1 MAEEDHGVTRSLEE
15 LRQTFKSGRT
25 RSIDWRKQQLRAIL
39 RLLHEN
45 EDVLFQSLESE
56 LGKHPVESYRDEIG
70 VVKKSVDHALSC
82 IDQWMSPKK
91 GRLPLLFFPASGK
104 VLPEPLGLVLI
115 IGSWNFPITLTLDPL
130 IGAISAGNT
139 VVLKP
144 SELAP
149 KCASFL
155 ANKLPVYLDP
165 KAIKVIEGG
174 REVANQLLEYK
185 WDKIFFTGSTKVG
198 KIVMSAAA
206 KHLTP
211 VTLEL
216 GGKCPA
222 ILDSLPNSDMKV
234 ATKRL
239 VGGKWGPCSGQACI
253 GIDYLLVEQK
263 FASSLIEQLKKTIK
277 FFYGDDVTNLKNL
290 AKIVNKTHFDRLRN
304 LLEDPAVANCIVYG
318 GSFDDTNLI
327 IEPTIL
333 LDPPLDAEI
342 MNEEIFG
349 PLLPII
355 TLENIEESIEFI
367 NSKPKPLA
375 LYAFT
380 KNESFKKRIL
390 AETSSGSVAFNDTM
404 IQFVCDELPFGGVG
418 QSGFGRYH
426 GKYSFDTFSHEKAV
440 LERSFYFELEPRH
453 PPWNNFKLDFLRLAY
468 NFNYVGLV
476 LHLLGLKRS
485 SNA

>member
-222 ILDSLPNSDMKV
+222 ILDSLPNSDMK
-234 ATKRL
+234 
-239 VGGKWGPCSGQACI
+239 
-253 GIDYLLVEQK
+253 
-263 FASSLIEQLKKTIK
+263 IEQLKKTIK

-390 AETSSGSVAFNDTM
+390 AETSSGS
-404 IQFVCDELPFGGVG
+404 
-418 QSGFGRYH
+418 
-426 GKYSFDTFSHEKAV
+426 YSFDTFSHEKAV

>member
-1 MAEEDHGVTRSLEE
+1 MEDKYGILKSTEE
-15 LRQTFKSGRT
+15 LRRTFKSGVTRT
-25 RSIDWRKQQLRAIL
+25 VEWRKTQLRGIL
-39 RLLHEN
+39 KLIKEN
-45 EDVLFQSLESE
+45 EQTLFDLLQSE
-56 LGKHPVESYRDEIG
+56 LGKHPIESYRDEIG
-70 VVKKSVDHALSC
+70 VVKKSADNALRC

-91 GRLPLLFFPASGK
+91 GWLPLLFFPASKK
-104 VLPEPLGLVLI
+104 VVPEPLGLVLI
-115 IGSWNFPITLTLDPL
+115 IGSWNFPFTLILDPL

-139 VVLKP
+139 VLLKP

-149 KCASFL
+149 NCASFL
-155 ANKLPVYLDP
+155 ANKLPLYLDP

-174 REVANQLLEYK
+174 SGVSSQLLEYK

-198 KIVMSAAA
+198 KIVMAAAA

-216 GGKCPA
+216 GGKCPV
-222 ILDSLPNSDMKV
+222 IFDSLPNSDMKV
-234 ATKRL
+234 AIKRI
-239 VGGKWGPCSGQACI
+239 VSGKWGPCAGQACI
-253 GIDYLLVEQK
+253 GIDYMLVEQK
-263 FASSLIEQLKKTIK
+263 RASTLIEELKKIIK
-277 FFYGDDVTNLKNL
+277 RFYGDDVKNLKNI
-290 AKIVNKTHFDRLRN
+290 ARIVNKVHFDRLRN

-318 GSFDDTNLI
+318 GSFDETNLT

-355 TLENIEESIEFI
+355 TLDNIEESIDFI

-380 KNESFKKRIL
+380 KSDDFKKRIL
-390 AETSSGSVAFNDTM
+390 AETSSGSVTFNDTM
-404 IQFVCDELPFGGVG
+404 IQFVCDGLPFGGVG
-418 QSGFGRYH
+418 ESGFGRYH

-440 LERSFYFELEPRH
+440 FDRSFYLELEPRH
-453 PPWNNFKLDFLRLAY
+453 PPWSKFKLEFLRSCYDY
-468 NFNYVGLV
+468 NYARL
-476 LHLLGLKRS
+476 LLLLLGLEKP
-485 SNA
+485 

>member
-1 MAEEDHGVTRSLEE
+1 MAEEDHGMRRSLEE

-25 RSIDWRKQQLRAIL
+25 RCVDWRKQQLRAIL
-39 RLLHEN
+39 RLIHEN
-45 EDVLFQSLESE
+45 EHLLFQLLESE

-149 KCASFL
+149 KCSSFL
-155 ANKLPVYLDP
+155 ADILPVYLDP

-222 ILDSLPNSDMKV
+222 IIDSLPNSDMKV

-239 VGGKWGPCSGQACI
+239 LGGKWGSCSGQACI
-253 GIDYLLVEQK
+253 AIDYLLVEQK

-277 FFYGDDVTNLKNL
+277 RFYGDDVSNLKNL

-355 TLENIEESIEFI
+355 TLDKIEESIEFI

-380 KNESFKKRIL
+380 KNEKFKKRIL

-404 IQFVCDELPFGGVG
+404 IQFVCEELPFGGVG

-440 LERSFYFELEPRH
+440 LERSFYFELEARH
-453 PPWNNFKLDFLRLAY
+453 PPWNNFKLEFLRLAY
-468 NFNYVGLV
+468 IFNYVGLL
-476 LHLLGLKRS
+476 LHLLGLKR
-485 SNA
+485 A